1 MALGYVQDVARHG
14 YYSQWDSLLQIE
26 DRSAAAALEILS
38 GHSLSTSDLQ
48 TWAAWMDRL
57 EVTRPR
63 IERTILV
70 DAALAQLDVITDF
83 KDAALSVNSPS
94 PFVPVT
100 WRDLWS
106 PTLAKSR
113 QVRDIA
119 QESRA
124 LADRVRL
131 PSWQRKRL
139 TNGDGVGV
147 SDEVPDDSLFEVDAA
162 GQLYLLL
169 WRVSIAVAWY
179 ESERGTFPASLADLV
194 PRYLSKEPISP
205 RTGKSLVYTNG
216 VVSADPGQ
224 GAINRVIEEGG
235 YNPDLFRW
243 TIGRSNR

>member
-1 MALGYVQDVARHG
+1 MALGYVQDIARHG
-14 YYSQWDSLLQIE
+14 YYSQWDSMLQIE

-48 TWAAWMDRL
+48 TWAEWMDRL
-57 EVTRPR
+57 EAARPS
-63 IERTILV
+63 IERTILM

-83 KDAALSVNSPS
+83 NDAALSVNSPS

-113 QVRDIA
+113 QVREID
-119 QESRA
+119 QLFRA

-131 PSWQRKRL
+131 MPWQRKRV
-139 TNGDGVGV
+139 TNDDRAGV
-147 SDEVPDDSLFEVDAA
+147 SDEVPDDTLFEVDAA
-162 GQLYLLL
+162 CQLYLIL
-169 WRVSIAVAWY
+169 WRASIAVAWY
-179 ESERGTFPASLADLV
+179 ESERGAFPTSLADLV
-194 PRYLSKEPISP
+194 PRYLPKDPISP
-205 RTGKSLVYTNG
+205 RTGKPLVYSNG
-216 VVSADPGQ
+216 IVSADPGQ

-243 TIGRSNR
+243 TVGRSKR